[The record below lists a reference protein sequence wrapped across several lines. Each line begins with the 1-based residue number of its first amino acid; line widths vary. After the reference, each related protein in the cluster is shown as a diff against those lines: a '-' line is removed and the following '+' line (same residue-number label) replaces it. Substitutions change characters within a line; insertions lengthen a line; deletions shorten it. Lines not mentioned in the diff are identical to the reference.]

1 MPRYRRKVSS
11 KPAKA
16 PTFHKQVPRIKAPAR
31 QADQLKNRRLPLSLM
46 RICSEFDLGPLGI
59 EEERL

>member
-1 MPRYRRKVSS
+1 MPRYRRKVSN
-11 KPAKA
+11 KPVKV
-16 PTFHKQVPRIKAPAR
+16 PTFRKQIPRTKVPAR
-31 QADQLKNRRLPLSLM
+31 QADQLKNCRLPLSLM